1 MIEKAPLAFTQE
13 LIGELKR
20 DHYGLRAWRRF
31 MSRSWARSLDDIRES
46 PARTRSFW
54 SWAGVVAAAGSS
66 VVLFAWLFRAPELAV
81 SATVLWLPWYVS
93 SVFFVLTHLGMA
105 DDSRGL
111 PHNSL
116 LLPNGL
122 SFLRLA
128 LAPLILVPFLG
139 LPVDPIAGLAFALFL
154 GAMLVTDALDG
165 WLARRRKICT
175 RLGRMLDSLA
185 DLAFLTFLGFAL
197 YRVDAIPEML
207 LWLIVGRYPLM
218 LIGVLILYFAR
229 GPAQLSPTIIGKA
242 TTFATSVVL
251 LVIATTLLVA
261 VPWLPSLWIDWSVWF
276 LQFLI
281 AANILYL
288 LYRGVTWAGSN
299 EIANETPSH

>member
-1 MIEKAPLAFTQE
+1 MTEKAPAAFTQE
-13 LIGELKR
+13 LIGELTR
-20 DHYGLRAWRRF
+20 DHYRLSAWRRF

-66 VVLFAWLFRAPELAV
+66 VVLFAWLFHAPELAI
-81 SATVLWLPWYVS
+81 SATVLWLPWYAS

-105 DDSRGL
+105 DDSRGM
-111 PHNSL
+111 PFNSL

-128 LAPLILVPFLG
+128 LAPLILVPFLS

-154 GAMLVTDALDG
+154 VAMSVTDALDG
-165 WLARRRKICT
+165 WFARRRKICT

-197 YRVDAIPEML
+197 FRVDAIPETL
-207 LWLIVGRYPLM
+207 LWLIVVRYPLM
-218 LIGVLILYFAR
+218 LIGVLVLYFAR
-229 GPAQLSPTIIGKA
+229 GPAPLSPTIIGKA

-261 VPWLPSLWIDWSVWF
+261 VPWLPSLWIDWSVWC
-276 LQFLI
+276 LQLLI

-288 LYRGVTWAGSN
+288 LYRGVVWAGTK
-299 EIANETPSH
+299 E

>member
-1 MIEKAPLAFTQE
+1 
-13 LIGELKR
+13 
-20 DHYGLRAWRRF
+20 

-54 SWAGVVAAAGSS
+54 SWAGVVAAAGSG
-66 VVLFAWLFRAPELAV
+66 VVLFTWFFHAPELAI

-93 SVFFVLTHLGMA
+93 SVFFVLTHLGMV

-128 LAPLILVPFLG
+128 LAPLVLVLFLN
-139 LPVDPIAGLAFALFL
+139 LPAGPITGTAFALFL

-197 YRVDAIPEML
+197 YRVDAIPETL
-207 LWLIVGRYPLM
+207 LWLIVVRYPLM
-218 LIGVLILYFAR
+218 LIGVLVLYFAR
-229 GPAQLSPTIIGKA
+229 GPAQLSPTIIGKV
-242 TTFATSVVL
+242 TTFATSAVL
-251 LVIATTLLVA
+251 LVIATTLLV
-261 VPWLPSLWIDWSVWF
+261 VTPWLQSSWIDWSVWF

-288 LYRGVTWAGSN
+288 LYRGATWADSN